1 MCVSHSW
8 KTGGGKWGKEKK
20 KVKAEWILSETKE
33 NYWKIMRKVI
43 AY

>member
-1 MCVSHSW
+1 M
-8 KTGGGKWGKEKK
+8 GKREE
-20 KVKAEWILSETKE
+20 KVKAEWMLSKTKE

>member
-1 MCVSHSW
+1 M
-8 KTGGGKWGKEKK
+8 GREKK
-20 KVKAEWILSETKE
+20 KVKAKWMLSKTKE